1 MTVTL
6 ITGTSKGIGQTTAL
20 HLARQGH
27 HVFASMRNPDT
38 GSAALTQAA
47 RDEGLKLDVIQL
59 DVNDPKSSEQ
69 AVENVLGQTGKIDVL
84 VNNAGIGAGAP
95 IEELPEELLR
105 TIFETNFFGAMRMM
119 RLVLPTMRQ
128 ALNGAIVN
136 ISSISGRLAHPNGSA
151 YSGSKFALEAASEC
165 LALEVRR
172 FNIRVVIIEPGFTRT
187 PMVEKGGPR
196 PKLPKLDPNSPYH
209 AFKLRSE
216 RLSPTMKPNAQPPEL
231 VAEAIQHSLETD
243 EPKLRYPV
251 GEDAKAWAVG
261 RQAMTDEDWV
271 NFGREMTLDEYAKFY
286 HDQFGMEI

>member
-6 ITGTSKGIGQTTAL
+6 ITGTSTGIGQATAL

-38 GSAALTQAA
+38 GSAVLTQAA
-47 RDEGLKLDVIQL
+47 SEEGLKLEVIQL

-69 AVENVLGQTGKIDVL
+69 AVEEVLARTGQLNVL
-84 VNNAGIGAGAP
+84 VNNAGIGGGGP

-105 TIFETNFFGAMRMM
+105 SIFETNFFGAMRMM

-128 ALNGAIVN
+128 ARSGAIVN
-136 ISSISGRLAHPNGSA
+136 ISSIAGRLANARGSA

-172 FNIRVVIIEPGFTRT
+172 FNIRVVIIELGFIRT
-187 PMVEKGGPR
+187 PIFEKGGAKPN
-196 PKLPKLDPNSPYH
+196 PNSPYH
-209 AFKLRSE
+209 AFNLRSE
-216 RLSPTMKPNAQPPEL
+216 RLSATMMPNASPPEL
-231 VAEAIQHSLETD
+231 VAETIQHSLETE
-243 EPKLRYPV
+243 EPKLRYLV
-251 GEDAKAWAVG
+251 GEDAKSWGPG

-271 NFGREMTLDEYAKFY
+271 NFGREMTLDEYAQFY
-286 HDQFGMEI
+286 HDHFGMEI